1 MCIHEMWFYFTRC
14 VDLLLEDT
22 LPDAVPIILW
32 PPISNACFNLFKRLC
47 SHSRLVEYGLN
58 NTLQTAT
65 GSFIIATALL
75 PITIITFRISDIYIA
90 ISVESTDPPGHGSG
104 SVPESRCYKRL
115 RLFR

>member
-22 LPDAVPIILW
+22 LPDAVSIILW

-75 PITIITFRISDIYIA
+75 PITIITFRISDIYTA
-90 ISVESTDPPGHGSG
+90 ISGRVNR
-104 SVPESRCYKRL
+104 SVGL
-115 RLFR
+115 RLSYGYRVPVFKGLQFI